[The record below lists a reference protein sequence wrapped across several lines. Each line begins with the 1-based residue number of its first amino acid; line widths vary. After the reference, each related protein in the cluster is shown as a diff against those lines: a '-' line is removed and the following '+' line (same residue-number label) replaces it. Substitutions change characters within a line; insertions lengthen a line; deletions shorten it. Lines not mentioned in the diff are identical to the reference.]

1 MVQTKMMTNL
11 DIYNIANALLE
22 NFKDFNVSLPVKVN
36 FYFQKNMQTLVT
48 MAQEI
53 DKERLAIFDKYGT
66 RSEDGQYQ
74 FDPENTATINAALN
88 DLFSLEQEV
97 KVNLIELDWFAN
109 IELTGAQ
116 VAALAYMI
124 KEEDE

>member
-1 MVQTKMMTNL
+1 
-11 DIYNIANALLE
+11 
-22 NFKDFNVSLPVKVN
+22 
-36 FYFQKNMQTLVT
+36 